1 MSIIIFIPKVK
12 WYEGTEKK
20 PLIIAHRGAS
30 GYEPEHSFPA
40 YDKAIHEMN
49 IDYLELDLQITKDD
63 NLVVMHD
70 ESIDRT
76 TNGKGK
82 VEDYTIEELKKMKL
96 KDKKERS
103 LEIPTF
109 DEILDQ
115 YGNNVK
121 YYIELKNAKDNPNM
135 AHITVEKLKNKRL
148 FNSKYIVIQSFDDR
162 ALKTIK
168 NEDENIPLVKLI
180 YDNELNKLDD
190 NMLESISSYSYAV
203 GISHKKIDRELI
215 GSIENNAMQVHAF
228 TVNNENDYR
237 FLKQIGV
244 KGFFTNYGDDIVK

>member
-12 WYEGTEKK
+12 WYEGTEKN

-70 ESIDRT
+70 ESVDRT

-109 DEILDQ
+109 DEVLDQ
-115 YGNNVK
+115 YDNNVK

-135 AHITVEKLKNKRL
+135 AHITVEKLKTKGL

-244 KGFFTNYGDDIVK
+244 KGFFTNYEDDIVK